1 MLKFCKEVPAMTHM
15 ISVVTHC
22 MPAIIN
28 FSAVFLI
35 IFAGM
40 AFAHLLAYGDTIAQ
54 FKDTTASFYS
64 MYRVLAG
71 DFDFISMYKNNR
83 IIGPA
88 FFIIWSLVGLT
99 VLFNMFV
106 SIIME
111 SYEATKVQGAP
122 DVVEMLAE
130 QVMKPLTDMMSKMM
144 QRFKQPVD
152 LGIDAPAN
160 AFDAADVQPERAED
174 YDADYGAGR
183 LRRAKNQKQKAEV
196 CRVSGW
202 WKRWLN
208 VDSG

>member
-1 MLKFCKEVPAMTHM
+1 
-15 ISVVTHC
+15 

-183 LRRAKNQKQKAEV
+183 LRRAKIQKQKAEV

-202 WKRWLN
+202 WKRWLHL
-208 VDSG
+208 DSG